1 MAPRMLGLAVARI
14 NFLVNAA
21 FTSAMVVGSISALTT
36 AFTLLFFALGIIGQS
51 LGSALFPTLAAL
63 AAENDMTGF
72 RARLVS
78 GLRSALFLAIPATVM
93 LIMLGEPLVTTLFE
107 RGEWRAESSAA
118 TAWALAFYATGMT
131 GFVVL
136 ELLSRAFYALEDT
149 RTPVTIGVAALLANI
164 LLSLLFIRVLGEPD
178 SLARGPFA
186 GLALANALATNLEA
200 LLLWWLLR
208 RRLGSLGG
216 TGHPAQRAGAAA
228 GHGGAGRRAVA
239 AAAAAAAM
247 AAGRRRRARPR
258 RLSRPGNFCL
268 GSRKRAPCRG

>member
-1 MAPRMLGLAVARI
+1 
-14 NFLVNAA
+14 
-21 FTSAMVVGSISALTT
+21 MVVGSISALTT

-78 GLRSALFLAIPATVM
+78 GLRSALFLAFPATVM
-93 LIMLGEPLVTTLFE
+93 LILLGEPLVTTLFE

-118 TAWALAFYATGMT
+118 TAWALAFYATGMA

-186 GLALANALATNLEA
+186 GLALANALTTNLEA

-208 RRLGSLGG
+208 RRLGSLEERAILRSA
-216 TGHPAQRAGAAA
+216 PALLLATAGLCAVLWLLQPLPPLWQLV
-228 GHGGAGRRAVA
+228 GGGALGLAVFLGLGILFGLEEARALPRLIFARLRR
-239 AAAAAAAM
+239 
-247 AAGRRRRARPR
+247 
-258 RLSRPGNFCL
+258 
-268 GSRKRAPCRG
+268 